1 MCARSIKYGGREG
14 RPRYQYPDRVLD
26 RARRHD
32 HFSLL
37 TCDEQLEE
45 LRRCFGRPSLV
56 PGRIRR
62 HEAGRLINQVRTCA
76 EFVDALP
83 AVDRSSDPFDNFLLA
98 LAEAGA
104 ADFLVT
110 GDKAGLLNLK
120 SHGRTQIVTAGIFVR
135 GLCSKASKRFAPSS
149 PHAISFS
156 ESGSSKSCN
165 SRTSSS
171 SSV

>member
-1 MCARSIKYGGREG
+1 MRVVLDTNILIASLIVRGGTT
-14 RPRYQYPDRVLD
+14 DRVV
-26 RARRHD
+26 RAWIGHR
-32 HFSLL
+32 FSLL

-83 AVDRSSDPFDNFLLA
+83 AVDRSSDPFDNVLLA

-120 SHGRTQIVTAGIFVR
+120 SHGRTQIVTAEIFVR
-135 GLCSKASKRFAPSS
+135 GL
-149 PHAISFS
+149 
-156 ESGSSKSCN
+156 
-165 SRTSSS
+165 
-171 SSV
+171 